1 MIIVTEIVIMK
12 TISGTSKED
21 FEGIVDELE
30 KNFHSKQS
38 GFIDSELLYDE
49 EANEW
54 CMVQHWMSA
63 EQLKA
68 ASKKM
73 FQAEE
78 SALFVKTLDPK
89 TVKMKVLP
97 QIKTWGK

>member
-1 MIIVTEIVIMK
+1 MIITEIVTMK
-12 TISGTSKED
+12 TVSGTSKED
-21 FEGIVDELE
+21 FVGIVDALE
-30 KNFHSKQS
+30 KNFHSKLS
-38 GFIDSELLYDE
+38 GFIDSELLYNE
-49 EANEW
+49 EADEW
-54 CMVQHWMSA
+54 CMVQYWMSA

-78 SALFVKTLDPK
+78 AALFVRTLNPK

-97 QIKTWGK
+97 QIKTWGR